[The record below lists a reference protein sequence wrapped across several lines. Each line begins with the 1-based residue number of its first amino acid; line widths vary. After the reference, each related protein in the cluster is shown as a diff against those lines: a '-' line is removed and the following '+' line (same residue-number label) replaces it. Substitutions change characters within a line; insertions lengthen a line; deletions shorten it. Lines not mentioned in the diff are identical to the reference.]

1 MLRWLLL
8 CLALLLPA
16 ACAGGLKPPL
26 RDPRPS
32 AAYTEAEGPAIEVRV
47 ADIHPRAR
55 IRDVRLEGP
64 DGARVSG
71 VAVARLLP
79 EAEGEGAGRPTV
91 DLGVRGGS
99 GGRIVPGVGLSWSPD
114 GVTSYEEIWL
124 IPLPGNLPRP
134 LDPDSWRIKVDY
146 LDSEGMARYRRLALP
161 EPPRG

>member
-1 MLRWLLL
+1 MLRPALL

-16 ACAGGLKPPL
+16 ACAGGLQPPL
-26 RDPRPS
+26 RDPQPS

-64 DGARVSG
+64 DEARISG

-79 EAEGEGAGRPTV
+79 EGEGDGVGRPTM
-91 DLGVRGGS
+91 DLAVRGGS
-99 GGRIVPGVGLSWSPD
+99 GGKIVPGLGLSWAPD

-124 IPLPGNLPRP
+124 IPLSKDLPRP
-134 LDPDSWRIKVDY
+134 LDPDDWRIKVDY
-146 LDSEGMARYRRLALP
+146 LDSEGMARYRRIKLP